1 MIAKELINQMIPPL
15 KLSDTA
21 DYAMLWFDE
30 FRTKELPVIDNGKF
44 IGLITEEQIIDEND
58 DTKMIGDF
66 ELDHEN
72 CLVREDQFF
81 YDVIKV
87 AVDNHVELVGVVDAN
102 KQFVGVI
109 TIQDTITAFAHT
121 TPFQAPGSVL
131 VLSMAGRD
139 YSLSALS
146 RLVEE
151 NNARILSSSVK
162 QDPADNSKIKLTIKI
177 NREDVSAIVATLE
190 RFDYKII
197 SRFQET
203 EVTDSD
209 KGRIDELLKYLD
221 I

>member
-15 KLSDTA
+15 KLTDTA
-21 DYAMLWFDE
+21 EYAMLWFDE
-30 FRTKELPVIDNGKF
+30 FRTKELPVIDDGKF
-44 IGLITEEQIIDEND
+44 IGLISEEQILDEND
-58 DTKMIGDF
+58 DTKLIREYQLGF
-66 ELDHEN
+66 GN
-72 CLVREDQFF
+72 CFVREEQFF

-87 AVDNHVELVGVVDAN
+87 AVDNNIEIIAVLDSEEE
-102 KQFVGVI
+102 FTGVI
-109 TIQDTITAFAHT
+109 TIQDIITAFAQT

-131 VLSMAGRD
+131 VLSMSGVD
-139 YSLSALS
+139 YSLSELS

-162 QDPADNSKIKLTIKI
+162 QDPADSSKIKVTIKI
-177 NREDVSAIVATLE
+177 NQEDISSIVATLE

-203 EVTDSD
+203 EVTDTD
-209 KGRIDELLKYLD
+209 KGRIDELLKFLD

>member
-21 DYAMLWFDE
+21 EYAMLWFDE
-30 FRTKELPVIDNGKF
+30 FRTRELPVVDNGKF
-44 IGLITEEQIIDEND
+44 IGLITEEQILDEND
-58 DTKMIGDF
+58 DTKLIGGYA
-66 ELDHEN
+66 LAHEN
-72 CLVREDQFF
+72 CTVREDQFF

-87 AVDNHVELVGVVDAN
+87 AVENKVELVGVVDRE
-102 KQFVGVI
+102 KKFVGVI

-121 TPFQAPGSVL
+121 NPFQAPGSVL
-131 VLSMAGRD
+131 VLSMSGRD
-139 YSLSALS
+139 YSLAELS

-162 QDPADNSKIKLTIKI
+162 HDPADHAKIKVTIKI
-177 NREDVSAIVATLE
+177 NQEDVSSIVATLE

-203 EVTDSD
+203 EVTDTD

>member
-1 MIAKELINQMIPPL
+1 MIAKELVNQMIPPL
-15 KLSDTA
+15 KLTDSA
-21 DYAMLWFDE
+21 EYAMLWFDE
-30 FRTKELPVIDNGKF
+30 FRTKELPIVDEGKF
-44 IGLITEEQIIDEND
+44 IGLINEEQILDDND
-58 DTKMIGDF
+58 GTKLIREFDVACN
-66 ELDHEN
+66 N
-72 CLVREDQFF
+72 CIVRESQFF
-81 YDVIKV
+81 YDVIKI
-87 AVDNHVELVGVVDAN
+87 AVDNHVELVGVLD
-102 KQFVGVI
+102 KEDTYLGVI
-109 TIQDTITAFAHT
+109 TIQDTITAFAQT
-121 TPFQAPGSVL
+121 TPFSAPGSVL

-139 YSLSALS
+139 YSLASLS

-162 QDPADNSKIKLTIKI
+162 HDPADSAKIKVTIKI
-177 NREDVSAIVATLE
+177 NQEDVSSIVATLE

>member
-15 KLSDTA
+15 KLTDTA
-21 DYAMLWFDE
+21 EYAMLWFDE
-30 FRTKELPVIDNGKF
+30 FRTKELPVINDGKF
-44 IGLITEEQIIDEND
+44 IGLISEEQIIDEND
-58 DTKMIGDF
+58 ETKLIGDYD
-66 ELDHEN
+66 LDFAD
-72 CLVREDQFF
+72 CTVREDQFF

-87 AVDNHVELVGVVDAN
+87 AVENKVELVGVVDNAGE
-102 KQFVGVI
+102 FVGVI
-109 TIQDTITAFAHT
+109 TIQDTITAFAQT
-121 TPFQAPGSVL
+121 TPFQAPGSVI
-131 VLSMAGRD
+131 VLSMAGID
-139 YSLSALS
+139 YSLSELS

-162 QDPADNSKIKLTIKI
+162 QDTADNSKIKVTIKI
-177 NREDVSAIVATLE
+177 NQEDISSIVATLE

-209 KGRIDELLKYLD
+209 KGRIDELLKFLD